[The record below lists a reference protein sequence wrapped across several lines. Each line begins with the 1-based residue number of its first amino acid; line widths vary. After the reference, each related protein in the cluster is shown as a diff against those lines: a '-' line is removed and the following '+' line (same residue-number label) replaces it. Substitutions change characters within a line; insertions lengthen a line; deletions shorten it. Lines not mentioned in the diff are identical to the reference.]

1 MFPLLYCKSDLSLL
15 LLLPPIILGFL
26 YVNKNVISGRNS
38 SLPPVYHYFS
48 VLYDKLDFL
57 RLDSNNRLYPSHS
70 VVCLSFRISFIV
82 CILASV
88 ISARFSAI
96 ASARAGFFGE
106 PYSSSPWCDKI
117 QCFSSLASFGGKP
130 GIARI
135 ASSSISTPITI
146 CPRSC
151 PS

>member
-96 ASARAGFFGE
+96 ASARAGFFGSHT
-106 PYSSSPWCDKI
+106 PARHGVTKYSASARLQALEENQESHELPHRA
-117 QCFSSLASFGGKP
+117 SLL
-130 GIARI
+130 R
-135 ASSSISTPITI
+135 
-146 CPRSC
+146 
-151 PS
+151 